1 MFAAADA
8 PVESNKKGGGMKTL
22 QRVLVAITVVGMLA
36 AAGCEKPLDLSMQR
50 NRIFLMGRLL
60 VGQTC
65 DVRLIWRKAPE
76 DQVPVTVTAD
86 LSEIGGEAEQEL
98 TASDNGT
105 WRWTGKVTPDVAG
118 ERLITITEVDS
129 QQQNKDV
136 SKRFRVFNTDK
147 AIAIEAGRWS
157 GCAVKADGTVV
168 EWSFYDGSRL
178 DTPAGLTDVVAI
190 EVGFYHSLALTV
202 EGTIVTWGCEDP
214 EWDYGQCDVPE
225 GLTDVVAITAGSYH
239 SLALK
244 ADGTVVYWGG
254 GYGYP
259 PGGLTDVVAIGAGA
273 QRCVA
278 VKHDGAVVSW
288 PDNYDLSDV
297 VSVSLG
303 MSFDLA
309 VQSDGTVVQINEY
322 DEKPTAL
329 PIRVG
334 MLKATATASGELN
347 NIALQQDGSVVIWD
361 SGMVF
366 HRLKNI
372 IAVAAFY
379 GYMALAKDGTVIA
392 WEEQWTENK
401 LTELPVPDE
410 LK

>member
-1 MFAAADA
+1 MAAA
-8 PVESNKKGGGMKTL
+8 
-22 QRVLVAITVVGMLA
+22 VLTVLTS
-36 AAGCEKPLDLSMQR
+36 AGCKQPVDLSMQR

-60 VGQTC
+60 AGKTC
-65 DVRLIWRKAPE
+65 DVRLIWRQAPE
-76 DQVPVTVTAD
+76 DTAPVTVTAD
-86 LSEIGGEAEQEL
+86 LSEIGGPAKQAL
-98 TASDNGT
+98 TATDNGA
-105 WRWTGKVTPDVAG
+105 WRWVGQVTPDVAG
-118 ERLITITEVDS
+118 ERIITVTSVDA
-129 QQQNKDV
+129 QEQKKEV

-178 DTPAGLTDVVAI
+178 ATPAGLTDVVAI
-190 EVGFYHSLALTV
+190 TAGSYHSLALKV
-202 EGTIVTWGCEDP
+202 DGTIVTWGCEDP
-214 EWDYGQCDVPE
+214 DWDYGQCDVPE

-244 ADGTVVYWGG
+244 ADGTVVYWGD

-259 PGGLTDVVAIGAGA
+259 PAGLTDVVAIGAGA

-288 PDNYDLSDV
+288 PHNYDLSGV

-309 VQSDGTVVQINEY
+309 VQSDGTVVQIYEY
-322 DEKPTAL
+322 DDEKPTAL

-392 WEEQWTENK
+392 WDEQWTENK